1 MGLGGVF
8 RRRLDSDGDPAN
20 RGVGGVRGGIRKES
34 SASETSEPLADADLC
49 TRFGDT
55 RVT

>member
-8 RRRLDSDGDPAN
+8 SRRLDCEGD

-34 SASETSEPLADADLC
+34 SVSETREPLADIDLGI
-49 TRFGDT
+49 RLGDT